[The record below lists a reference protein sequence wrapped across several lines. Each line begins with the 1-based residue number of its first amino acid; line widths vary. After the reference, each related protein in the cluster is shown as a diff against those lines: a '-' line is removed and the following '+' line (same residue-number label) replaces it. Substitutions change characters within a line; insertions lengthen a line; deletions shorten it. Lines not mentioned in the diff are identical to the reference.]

1 MDIHSIALNE
11 TLLENELVI
20 LNNNEKTLLF
30 KKRECAHRNDR
41 IAAAFHAVPVEWH
54 L

>member
-1 MDIHSIALNE
+1 MRSKVMAQEPLDFIKLIGEMDIHNIALNE

-30 KKRECAHRNDR
+30 KRECAH
-41 IAAAFHAVPVEWH
+41 
-54 L
+54 

>member
-1 MDIHSIALNE
+1 MDIHNIALNE

-30 KKRECAHRNDR
+30 KKRMCS
-41 IAAAFHAVPVEWH
+41 
-54 L
+54 LK